1 MAEVF
6 FYHLTRS
13 PLQQALPDL
22 LERVLSRGWRAL
34 VRGVDEGR
42 LRWLDDMLW
51 QGRDDGFLPHG
62 LAGGAHDAEQPVLL
76 ATGAENP
83 NKAEIL
89 LLVDGAK
96 ITPEQAQGYTRVCLM
111 FDGNDPDAVQAA
123 RRDWKALTDAGIAA
137 QYWAQEDGSWV
148 KKAEKPAES
157 R

>member
-13 PLQQALPDL
+13 PLQQALPEL
-22 LERVLSRGWRAL
+22 LDRVLARGWRAL
-34 VRGVDEGR
+34 VRGVDQGR

-51 QGRDDGFLPHG
+51 QGRDDAFLPHG
-62 LAGGAHDAEQPVLL
+62 MAGGDHDAVQPVLL
-76 ATGAENP
+76 ATGVENP

-89 LLVDGAK
+89 LLVDGAE
-96 ITPEQAQGYTRVCLM
+96 ITPEQAQEYTRVCLM

-148 KKAEKPAES
+148 KKAEKSAG
-157 R
+157 

>member
-13 PLQQALPDL
+13 PLQQALPEL

-62 LAGGAHDAEQPVLL
+62 MAGGAYDSEQPVLL
-76 ATGAENP
+76 ATGTENP

-96 ITPEQAQGYTRVCLM
+96 ITPEQAQDYTRVCLM
-111 FDGNDPDAVQAA
+111 FDGNDPDALQAA
-123 RRDWKALTDAGIAA
+123 RRDWKALTGAGIAA

-148 KKAEKPAES
+148 KKAEKPAG
-157 R
+157 

>member
-13 PLQQALPDL
+13 PLQQALPEL
-22 LERVLSRGWRAL
+22 LERVLSRGWRGL

-42 LRWLDDMLW
+42 LRWLDDTLW
-51 QGRDDGFLPHG
+51 QGRDDAFLPHG
-62 LAGGAHDAEQPVLL
+62 LAGGPHDAVQPVLL
-76 ATGAENP
+76 ATGVENP

-96 ITPEQAQGYTRVCLM
+96 ITPEQAQEFTRVCLM

-123 RRDWKALTDAGIAA
+123 RGDWKALTDAGIAA
-137 QYWAQEDGSWV
+137 QYWAQEDGTWV
-148 KKAEKPAES
+148 KKAEKPAG
-157 R
+157 

>member
-13 PLQQALPDL
+13 PLQQALPEL

-34 VRGVDEGR
+34 VRGVDDGR
-42 LRWLDDMLW
+42 MRWLDETLW
-51 QGRDDGFLPHG
+51 QGRDVAFLPHG
-62 LAGGAHDAEQPVLL
+62 MAGGDHDAAQPVLL
-76 ATGAENP
+76 ATGGENRNLAEV
-83 NKAEIL
+83 L

-96 ITPEQAQGYTRVCLM
+96 VTPAEVAGYTRVCLM
-111 FDGNDPDAVQAA
+111 FDGNDSDAITAA
-123 RRDWKALTDAGIAA
+123 RGDWKALTDAGIAA

-148 KKAEKPAES
+148 KKAEKAA